1 MSHTPHELH
10 EEFPSQIDLMHQLK
24 MENPHFV
31 RLADQYHDVNR
42 AIHRAETRVE
52 AISDQAEAELRRQR
66 LRLKDEIAQILSA
79 TA

>member
-10 EEFPSQIDLMHQLK
+10 EEFPGQIDLMHQLK
-24 MENPHFV
+24 MENPHFA

-66 LRLKDEIAQILSA
+66 LRLKDEIAQIPSA
-79 TA
+79 PA